1 MKLISPALLALTLFS
16 AGALA
21 VNNPYQ
27 LTPEADV
34 ATLHQQ
40 TLPDFWRQHAVESA
54 FKGKDGITTRYAAL
68 RQAKVDRAILIVNGR
83 VESYLKYQELAWD
96 LWRQGYSLYLIDHRG
111 QGLSDRLLA
120 DQEKGYVD
128 QFDDYVLDLKQFHDE
143 VIAQDQPAKLF
154 LLAHSMGGA
163 ISARYLE
170 RWPGDIEAAV
180 LSSPM
185 MGINLGGLPKW
196 LAKGLAATIGTV
208 GGWLGE
214 PPYGPGQGPYESHGF
229 ADNGLSH
236 SAARYQAFRELYE
249 QRPQIKLG
257 GATAHWIYQ
266 GLTGADAAVAEA
278 GAIKTPLL
286 LLQAGDDGVVDNAAQ
301 DAFCA
306 LARCEGGKP
315 LRIEGAWHE
324 LFMEADPQRQAA
336 LNATLAFFA
345 RY

>member
-1 MKLISPALLALTLFS
+1 MNPLALSLLALTLFS

-21 VNNPYQ
+21 VTNTYP
-27 LTPEADV
+27 LTSEADV
-34 ATLHQQ
+34 PTLYRQ
-40 TLPDFWRQHAVESA
+40 TLPDFWRQHAVEGE
-54 FKGKDGITTRYAAL
+54 FKGKDGVTIRYAAL

-111 QGLSDRLLA
+111 QGMSGRMLD
-120 DQEKGYVD
+120 DPQKGYVD
-128 QFDDYVLDLKQFHDE
+128 QFDDYVVDLKQFHDQ
-143 VIAQDQPAKLF
+143 IIMADQPAKLF

-170 RWPGDIEAAV
+170 RWPDDIKAAV

-196 LAKGLAATIGTV
+196 LAKGLAATLGTV
-208 GGWLGE
+208 GGWIGE
-214 PPYGPGQGPYESHGF
+214 PPYGPGQGPYQDDGF
-229 ADNGLSH
+229 ADNGLTHSH
-236 SAARYQAFRELYE
+236 SRYQAFRQLYE
-249 QRPQIKLG
+249 QYPQIKLG

-266 GLTGADAAVAEA
+266 GIIGADAAIAGA

-286 LLQAGDDGVVDNAAQ
+286 VLQAGDDKIVDNAAQ
-301 DAFCA
+301 DHFCT
-306 LARCEGGKP
+306 LAKCEGGKP

-324 LFMEADPQRQAA
+324 LLMETDDKRQPALTAMAD
-336 LNATLAFFA
+336 FFA
-345 RY
+345 RF

>member
-1 MKLISPALLALTLFS
+1 MKPLSLSLLALTLFS

-21 VNNPYQ
+21 VTNTYQ
-27 LTPEADV
+27 LTSEADV
-34 ATLHQQ
+34 PSLYQQ
-40 TLPDFWRQHAVESA
+40 TLPDFWRQHAVEGE
-54 FKGKDGITTRYAAL
+54 FKGKDGVTIRYAAL

-111 QGLSDRLLA
+111 QGMSGRMLD
-120 DQEKGYVD
+120 DPQKGYVD
-128 QFDDYVLDLKQFHDE
+128 QFDDYVVDLKQFHDQ
-143 VIAQDQPAKLF
+143 IIMADQPAKLF

-170 RWPGDIEAAV
+170 RWPDDIKAAV

-185 MGINLGGLPKW
+185 LGINLGGLPKW
-196 LAKGLAATIGTV
+196 LAKGLASTIGTV

-214 PPYGPGQGPYESHGF
+214 PPYGPGQGAYQDHGF
-229 ADNGLSH
+229 ADNGLTH
-236 SAARYQAFRELYE
+236 SQSRYQAFRQIYE
-249 QRPQIKLG
+249 QHPQIKLG

-266 GLTGADAAVAEA
+266 GITGADAAIADA

-286 LLQAGDDGVVDNAAQ
+286 VLQAGSDSVVDNAAQ
-301 DAFCA
+301 DRFCTIA
-306 LARCEGGKP
+306 KCEGGKP

-324 LFMEADPQRQAA
+324 LFIESDDKRQPA
-336 LNATLAFFA
+336 LTAMVDFFA
-345 RY
+345 RF

>member
-1 MKLISPALLALTLFS
+1 MKSLSIPLLALTLFS

-21 VNNPYQ
+21 VTNPYA
-27 LTPEADV
+27 LTSEADV
-34 ATLHQQ
+34 PTLYQQ
-40 TLPDFWRQHAVESA
+40 TLPDFWRQHAIEGE
-54 FKGKDGITTRYAAL
+54 FKGKDGVAIRYAAL
-68 RQAKVDRAILIVNGR
+68 RQEKVDRAILIVNGR

-111 QGLSDRLLA
+111 QGMSGRMLSDH
-120 DQEKGYVD
+120 DKGYVD
-128 QFDDYVLDLKQFHDE
+128 QFDDYVVDLKQFHDQ
-143 VIAQDQPAKLF
+143 IIMADKPAKLF

-170 RWPGDIEAAV
+170 RWPDDIRAAV

-196 LAKGLAATIGTV
+196 LAKGLATTIGTV
-208 GGWLGE
+208 GGWFGE
-214 PPYGPGQGPYESHGF
+214 PPYGPGQGPYQDHGF
-229 ADNGLSH
+229 ADNELTHSH
-236 SAARYQAFRELYE
+236 SRYQAFRQMYE
-249 QRPQIKLG
+249 QHPQIKLG

-266 GLTGADAAVAEA
+266 GITGADAAIADA

-286 LLQAGDDGVVDNAAQ
+286 LLQAGNDSVVDNAAQ
-301 DAFCA
+301 DAFCTKA
-306 LARCEGGKP
+306 SCEGGKP

-324 LFMEADPQRQAA
+324 LFIESDDKRQPA
-336 LNATLAFFA
+336 LTAMLDFFA

>member
-1 MKLISPALLALTLFS
+1 MKSLALSLLALTLFS

-21 VNNPYQ
+21 VTNTFP
-27 LTPEADV
+27 LTSEADV
-34 ATLHQQ
+34 PTLYRQ
-40 TLPDFWRQHAVESA
+40 TLPNFWRQHAVEGE
-54 FKGKDGITTRYAAL
+54 FKGKDGVTIRYAAL

-111 QGLSDRLLA
+111 QGMSGRMLD
-120 DQEKGYVD
+120 DPQKGYVD
-128 QFDDYVLDLKQFHDE
+128 QFDDYVVDLKQFHDQ
-143 VIAQDQPAKLF
+143 IIMADQPAKLF

-170 RWPGDIEAAV
+170 RWPDDIKAAV

-196 LAKGLAATIGTV
+196 LAKGLAATLGTV
-208 GGWLGE
+208 GGWIGE
-214 PPYGPGQGPYESHGF
+214 PPYGPGQGPYQDDGF
-229 ADNGLSH
+229 ADNGLTHSH
-236 SAARYQAFRELYE
+236 SRYQAFRQLYE
-249 QRPQIKLG
+249 QYPQIKLG

-266 GLTGADAAVAEA
+266 GITGADAAIAEA

-286 LLQAGDDGVVDNAAQ
+286 LLQAGDDKIVDNTAQ
-301 DAFCA
+301 DRFCS
-306 LARCEGGKP
+306 LAKCEGGKP

-324 LFMEADPQRQAA
+324 LLMETDDKRQPALTAMAD
-336 LNATLAFFA
+336 FFA
-345 RY
+345 RF

>member
-1 MKLISPALLALTLFS
+1 MKINCLPLLALTLFS

-21 VNNPYQ
+21 VNHAVP
-27 LTPEADV
+27 LTTEHEVPA
-34 ATLHQQ
+34 LYQQ
-40 TLPDFWRQHAVESA
+40 TLPDFWRQHAVEGA
-54 FKGKDGITTRYAAL
+54 FKGKDGITIRYAAL

-111 QGLSDRLLA
+111 QGLSGRMLA
-120 DQEKGYVD
+120 DPEKGYVD
-128 QFDDYVLDLKQFHDE
+128 QFDDYVVDLKQFHDE
-143 VIAQDQPAKLF
+143 VIAADKPAKLF

-170 RWPGDIEAAV
+170 RWPDDIQAAV

-196 LAKGLAATIGTV
+196 LAKGLAATMGRV
-208 GGWLGE
+208 GGWFGE
-214 PPYGPGQGPYESHGF
+214 APYGPGQGPYEDHGF
-229 ADNGLSH
+229 ADNELTH
-236 SAARYQAFRELYE
+236 SEARYQAFRQVYA
-249 QRPQIKLG
+249 QHPQIRLG
-257 GATAHWIYQ
+257 GATAHWIHQ
-266 GLTGADAAVAEA
+266 GIAGSDAAVADA

-286 LLQAGDDGVVDNAAQ
+286 VLQAGDDSVVDNAAQ

-306 LARCEGGKP
+306 NARCEGGKP

-324 LFMEADPQRQAA
+324 LFIEADPQRQVA

>member
-1 MKLISPALLALTLFS
+1 MKSLSLSLLALTLFS

-21 VNNPYQ
+21 VTNTYA
-27 LTPEADV
+27 LTSEAAV
-34 ATLHQQ
+34 PTLYQQ
-40 TLPDFWRQHAVESA
+40 TLPDFWREHAVEGE
-54 FKGKDGITTRYAAL
+54 FKGKDGVTIRYAAL

-111 QGLSDRLLA
+111 QGLSDRLLD

-128 QFDDYVLDLKQFHDE
+128 QFDDYVLDLKQFHDQ
-143 VIAQDQPAKLF
+143 VIVADQPAKLF

-163 ISARYLE
+163 ISALYLE
-170 RWPGDIEAAV
+170 RWPDDIKAAV

-196 LAKGLAATIGTV
+196 LAQGLAASIDTV
-208 GGWLGE
+208 GSWLGE
-214 PPYGPGQGPYESHGF
+214 PPYGPGQGSYQSHEF
-229 ADNGLSH
+229 AENGLSH
-236 SAARYQAFRELYE
+236 SKPRYQAFRQLYE

-257 GATAHWIYQ
+257 GVTAHWIRE
-266 GLTGADAAVAEA
+266 GIAAGDSAIAAADR
-278 GAIKTPLL
+278 IKTPLL
-286 LLQAGDDGVVDNAAQ
+286 LLQAGEDSVVDNVAQ

-306 LARCEGGKP
+306 RARCEGGKP

-324 LFMEADPQRQAA
+324 LFMESDPQRQAA
-336 LNATLAFFA
+336 LNATLAFFD
-345 RY
+345 RF

>member
-1 MKLISPALLALTLFS
+1 MKPNYLPLLALTLLS

-21 VNNPYQ
+21 VTNPYP
-27 LTPEADV
+27 LTSETEV

-40 TLPDFWRQHAVESA
+40 TLPDFWREHAVEGE
-54 FKGKDGITTRYAAL
+54 FKGTDGVTIRYAAL

-111 QGLSDRLLA
+111 QGLSDRLLD

-128 QFDDYVLDLKQFHDE
+128 QFDDYVLDLKQFHDQ
-143 VIAQDQPAKLF
+143 VIVEDQPAKLF

-163 ISARYLE
+163 ISALYLE
-170 RWPGDIEAAV
+170 RWPDDIKAAV

-196 LAKGLAATIGTV
+196 LAQGLAASIDTV
-208 GGWLGE
+208 GSWLGE
-214 PPYGPGQGPYESHGF
+214 PPYGPGQGSYQSHEF
-229 ADNGLSH
+229 AENGLSH
-236 SAARYQAFRELYE
+236 SKPRYQAFRQLYE

-257 GATAHWIYQ
+257 GVTAHWIRE
-266 GLTGADAAVAEA
+266 GIAAGDSAIAAADR
-278 GAIKTPLL
+278 IKTPLL
-286 LLQAGDDGVVDNAAQ
+286 LLQAGEDSVVDNAAQ

-306 LARCEGGKP
+306 RARCEGGKP
-315 LRIEGAWHE
+315 LRVEGAWHE
-324 LFMEADPQRQAA
+324 LFMESDPQRQAA
-336 LNATLAFFA
+336 LNATLAFFD
-345 RY
+345 RF

>member
-1 MKLISPALLALTLFS
+1 MKVNCLPLLALTLFS

-27 LTPEADV
+27 LTTEAEV
-34 ATLHQQ
+34 PALHQQ
-40 TLPDFWRQHAVESA
+40 TLPDFWRQHAVEGA
-54 FKGKDGITTRYAAL
+54 FKGKDGISIRYAAL

-111 QGLSDRLLA
+111 QGLSGRMLA
-120 DQEKGYVD
+120 DPEKGYVD
-128 QFDDYVLDLKQFHDE
+128 QFDDYVVDLKQFHDE
-143 VIAQDQPAKLF
+143 VIAQDKPAKLF

-170 RWPGDIEAAV
+170 RWPDDIQAAV

-196 LAKGLAATIGTV
+196 LAKGLAATMGRV
-208 GGWLGE
+208 GGWFGE
-214 PPYGPGQGPYESHGF
+214 APYGPGQGPYEDHGF
-229 ADNGLSH
+229 ADNELTH
-236 SAARYQAFRELYE
+236 SEARYQAFRQVYA
-249 QRPQIKLG
+249 QHPQIRLG
-257 GATAHWIYQ
+257 GATAHWIHQ
-266 GLTGADAAVAEA
+266 GITGSDAAVADA

-286 LLQAGDDGVVDNAAQ
+286 VLQAGDDSVVDNAAQ

-306 LARCEGGKP
+306 NARCEGGKP

-324 LFMEADPQRQAA
+324 LFIEADPQRQAA

>member
-1 MKLISPALLALTLFS
+1 MKINCLPLLALTLFS

-21 VNNPYQ
+21 VNHAVP
-27 LTPEADV
+27 LTTEHKVPA
-34 ATLHQQ
+34 LYQQ
-40 TLPDFWRQHAVESA
+40 TLPDFWRQHAVEGA
-54 FKGKDGITTRYAAL
+54 FKGKDGITIRYAAL

-111 QGLSDRLLA
+111 QGLSGRMLA
-120 DQEKGYVD
+120 DPEKGYVD
-128 QFDDYVLDLKQFHDE
+128 QFDDYVVDLKQFHDE
-143 VIAQDQPAKLF
+143 VIAQDKPAKLF

-170 RWPGDIEAAV
+170 RWPDDIQAAV

-196 LAKGLAATIGTV
+196 LAKGLAATMGKV
-208 GGWLGE
+208 GGWFGE
-214 PPYGPGQGPYESHGF
+214 APYGPGQGPYEDHGF
-229 ADNGLSH
+229 ADNELTH
-236 SAARYQAFRELYE
+236 SEARYQAFRQVYA
-249 QRPQIKLG
+249 QHPQIRLG
-257 GATAHWIYQ
+257 GATAHWIHQ
-266 GLTGADAAVAEA
+266 GIAGSDAAVADA

-286 LLQAGDDGVVDNAAQ
+286 VLQAGDDSVVDNAAQ

-306 LARCEGGKP
+306 NARCEGGKP

-324 LFMEADPQRQAA
+324 LFIEADPQRQAA